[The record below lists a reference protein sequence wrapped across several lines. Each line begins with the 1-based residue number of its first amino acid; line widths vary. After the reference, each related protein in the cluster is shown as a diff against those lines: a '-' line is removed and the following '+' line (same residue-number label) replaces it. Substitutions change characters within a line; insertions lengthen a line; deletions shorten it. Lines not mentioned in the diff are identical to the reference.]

1 MPRIELSQQHPA
13 PVPQVPLATDTD
25 RRVCP
30 RPGCGASVPRWMLL
44 AIFVE
49 SIARARGAQSM
60 DRMQDTQNEVVAT
73 QGALPGCQENA
84 QAVFVVRIA
93 PASDTWLMRFGR
105 VAPLLIVSPQNPECL
120 VGACSTHCHHRQCSH
135 AADTG
140 RWNSRSSRN
149 QTNLQPF
156 R

>member
-1 MPRIELSQQHPA
+1 
-13 PVPQVPLATDTD
+13 
-25 RRVCP
+25 
-30 RPGCGASVPRWMLL
+30 MLL

-60 DRMQDTQNEVVAT
+60 DTQNEVVAT

-105 VAPLLIVSPQNPECL
+105 VAPLLIVSL
-120 VGACSTHCHHRQCSH
+120 HRIQSV
-135 AADTG
+135 
-140 RWNSRSSRN
+140 S
-149 QTNLQPF
+149 
-156 R
+156 